1 MHFEF
6 WRCLEALGG
15 MQIANLIISLTVGT
29 VVSRQGHHLLGL
41 PLLDAAGEVDA
52 DAAGA
57 EVSAADVAGDRR
69 HGDRCNS

>member
-6 WRCLEALGG
+6 WRCVETLGG

-29 VVSRQGHHLLGL
+29 VVSRHGRATHLLGL

-57 EVSAADVAGDRR
+57 EVSAADVAGDRW
-69 HGDRCNS
+69 HGDR